1 VKTTAAFGLPA
12 DVTLTAAAV
21 ARRLRTQPTR
31 ALKASHLVA
40 FPGDLWLDVCGAGT
54 DEHDS

>member
-1 VKTTAAFGLPA
+1 MKTTTTFRLPA
-12 DVTLTAAAV
+12 DVTLTTAAV
-21 ARRLRTQPTR
+21 TRRLGIQLTR

-40 FPGDLWLDVCGAGT
+40 VAGDLWLDVCGAGT

>member
-1 VKTTAAFGLPA
+1 MKTTATFGLPA

-21 ARRLRTQPTR
+21 TRRLGTQPTR

-40 FPGDLWLDVCGAGT
+40 VPGDLWLDACGAGT

>member
-1 VKTTAAFGLPA
+1 MKTTATFGLH
-12 DVTLTAAAV
+12 VTLTAAAV
-21 ARRLRTQPTR
+21 TRRLGTQPTR

-40 FPGDLWLDVCGAGT
+40 VPGDLWLDVCGAGT